1 MKIKIWIKILSVV
14 IIAFVF
20 NSMLYSQVTVER
32 SKDKVIIYGNPYYI
46 HLVKKGQ
53 TAYSIAKAYGIAVS
67 ELTKENP
74 PALYGVNEG
83 QILRVPIKNDAGEVS
98 DKTLVVK
105 KSHDKTKYIY
115 HNLRPGET
123 VYFLSKSY
131 GVSENEIIQCNP
143 DIDINKLPVGSEI
156 IVPRR
161 QFMQDRRK
169 FDNQEKEYIYHKVI
183 EGESLSS
190 IARQYE
196 ITIRMLKR
204 ENRDLRF
211 PKVGDFVKVP
221 GVFEIIAQEPELPD
235 TVSVELYTD
244 EPVINIAKMGGF
256 IPVKDLSGSIDV
268 AVLLPFYLKEN
279 AKRIEIDSSKF
290 LNGKRVYNELKKTED
305 WIYPPSKDFVEMYE
319 GILLAADTL
328 RSLGLNINIHTYDIK
343 SDTVGVTNLIKS
355 GKLAVMD
362 LIIGPVYS
370 YNLSAVAAYA
380 RDFDIPVVSPV
391 PLINNS
397 ALANNPTLF
406 MANSSLEVSQKIISK
421 KISEYYNYNFVFIHT
436 DSSGVDKDVNRFKNL
451 IFNELTQKIPYD
463 EIRFKE
469 FHFYSRST
477 FDNDSINRLSHA
489 LSEDSKNI
497 IIIAS
502 EKAAIISEVVMD
514 AHGLSR
520 RFDIKVF
527 GYPVMRDLD
536 NLDATYFFDL
546 GILIYSPYWIDY
558 SKNDVKMFNSYF
570 RQKFLT
576 EPSERSYAWHGYD
589 IAYYFISGLA
599 MYGKEFI
606 YNPGIH
612 YPDLLQTD
620 FDFRRKAPGFGF
632 ENQKLFPVR
641 YTKEYDVKLFKEE
654 FSLW

>member
-1 MKIKIWIKILSVV
+1 MKIKFWINILSVV

-20 NSMLYSQVTVER
+20 NSILYSQVVVER
-32 SKDKVIIYGNPYYI
+32 SNDKVIIYGKPYYI
-46 HLVKKGQ
+46 HLVKKGE
-53 TAYSIAKAYGIAVS
+53 TAYSISKAYGITVS

-83 QILRVPIKNDAGEVS
+83 QTLRVPIKKDASEVS
-98 DKTLVVK
+98 DLDSGVK
-105 KSHDKTKYIY
+105 KPHDETKYIY

-143 DIDINKLPVGSEI
+143 GIDINNLSVGSEI

-161 QFMQDRRK
+161 EFMQDRQK
-169 FDNQEKEYIYHKVI
+169 FDNQEETYIYHKVV

-190 IARQYE
+190 IARQYG
-196 ITIRMLKR
+196 ISIRMLKR
-204 ENRDLRF
+204 ENRDIRF
-211 PKVGDFVKVP
+211 PKIGDFVKVP
-221 GVFEIIAQEPELPD
+221 GVSVVKAQEPELPD
-235 TVSVELYTD
+235 VDSVDIKAD
-244 EPVINIAKMGGF
+244 EPVINIARLGGF

-268 AVLLPFYLKEN
+268 AVLLPFYLEEN
-279 AKRIEIDSSKF
+279 DKRIEIDSSKF
-290 LNGKRVYNELKKTED
+290 LNGKRVYKELKKSED
-305 WIYPPSKDFVEMYE
+305 WIYPPSLDFVEMYE

-397 ALANNPTLF
+397 ALTNNPTLF
-406 MANSSLEVSQKIISK
+406 MANSSLEVAQKIISK
-421 KISEYYNYNFVFIHT
+421 KISEYYDYNFVFIHT
-436 DSSGVDKDVNRFKNL
+436 DSSGVDEDVNRFKNL

-469 FHFYSRST
+469 FLFYSRST

-489 LSEDSKNI
+489 LSENSKNI

-502 EKAAIISEVVMD
+502 EEAPIISEVVMD
-514 AHGLSR
+514 AHGLSKK
-520 RFDIKVF
+520 FDIKVF
-527 GYPVMRDLD
+527 GYPVMRDLE

-546 GILIYSPYWIDY
+546 GIMIYSPYWIDY
-558 SKNDVKMFNSYF
+558 SKKDVMKFNSHF
-570 RQKFLT
+570 RQIFLT
-576 EPSERSYAWHGYD
+576 EPAETSYAWQGYD

-620 FDFRRKAPGFGF
+620 FDFRRKVSGSGF
-632 ENQKLFPVR
+632 ENQKLFPIR
-641 YTKEYDVKLFKEE
+641 YTKEYDVILLDEDT
-654 FSLW
+654 LW